1 MPPLPPFPS
10 PAIYKKLF
18 EALGLGHL
26 FDPSKADEKKQSR
39 YITVDGKPIT
49 KKGLRRHERVIDT
62 WSAQFKYNDLN
73 NPLNLLSPIPIVDK
87 RPEVV
92 SWDEVS
98 SPQQDMM
105 PGYPILPTPIGNLI
119 ETAAGAAAEV
129 HPLLGLLTSVAAGRF
144 DSGLSKR
151 IPSDAYGGGAPK
163 IQTYGKYAKPSEHSS
178 NKLVSWY
185 DMSKGNDTDKLV
197 SQWVES
203 MENPDAF
210 QGIIDLIGQGNIRG
224 SVIKLGDFQ
233 RSGASIGQGVHGLSQ
248 KIPFW
253 DQSNQKLINMPIS
266 EYRQRLLD
274 MGEDFPA
281 LVDNAPYPGFGNL
294 RIANKGGYTTQFGDI
309 DARMADIDFPDAQHF
324 TKEQV
329 TAGNLGEVIEKV
341 LKYQKDINPYSLI
354 DIGITPGGTRLF
366 DISNL
371 ARIEQQGPRAVQKH
385 LKFLEDIKSD
395 PLYRNFEQS
404 RMKQTLGDV
413 WDQKYPARRSTYQ
426 DGVSVRKTELD
437 AIGGTVPEG
446 FGNIHGATMPNIPIP
461 KTLYDLWRKK
471 GMFSAVRLQAKPGR
485 VQALEKGNIGYGT
498 EKPPF
503 TYQHMLT
510 LGDHNYMNPTSM
522 SAVDIHNSIIKNMR
536 KAQGLGDPIRPDLG
550 LGFTS
555 SEYIDPILES
565 VPPAYKKLINQNLK
579 FGLAGPGLLHM
590 ATPEEEPDF

>member
-1 MPPLPPFPS
+1 MPSLPPFPA
-10 PAIYKKLF
+10 PAMYKKLF

-26 FDPSKADEKKQSR
+26 FDPSKAEGKKQSR

-62 WSAQFKYNDLN
+62 WSSKFKYNDIN
-73 NPLNLLSPIPIVDK
+73 NPEAI
-87 RPEVV
+87 

-105 PGYPILPTPIGNLI
+105 PGLPILPTPIGNLV

-129 HPLLGLLTSVAAGRF
+129 HPLLGLLTGVVAGRF

-163 IQTYGKYAKPSEHSS
+163 IQTYGKYAKPSDHTS
-178 NKLVSWY
+178 Y
-185 DMSKGNDTDKLV
+185 NDVDKLV
-197 SQWVES
+197 SQWVGE
-203 MENPDAF
+203 DIGGF
-210 QGIIDLIGQGNIRG
+210 QGIIDLIAQGNIRG

-253 DQSNQKLINMPIS
+253 NQSNQKLINMPIS

-281 LVDNAPYPGFGNL
+281 LVDNTPYPGFGNL

-309 DARMADIDFPDAQHF
+309 DARMADIDIPDAQHF

-329 TAGNLGEVIEKV
+329 TAMNLGEVLERV
-341 LKYQKDINPYSLI
+341 LKYQKDINPYSLM
-354 DIGITPGGTRLF
+354 DIGVTPGGFRLF

-371 ARIEQQGPRAVQKH
+371 ARIEQQGPRAIQKH

-395 PLYRNFEQS
+395 PLYRNFEQN
-404 RMKQTLGDV
+404 RMRQTLGDV
-413 WDQKYPARRSTYQ
+413 WDQKYPHKISAY
-426 DGVSVRKTELD
+426 DKGVSLRKTELD
-437 AIGGTVPEG
+437 EIGGTVPMG

-461 KTLYDLWRKK
+461 KALYDLWRKK

-510 LGDHNYMNPTSM
+510 LGDPNYMNPTSM
-522 SAVDIHNSIIKNMR
+522 SAVDIHNSIITNMR
-536 KAQGLGDPIRPDLG
+536 KAQGLSDPIRPDLG

-555 SEYIDPILES
+555 SQYIDPILES

-590 ATPEEEPDF
+590 ATPEEEPAF